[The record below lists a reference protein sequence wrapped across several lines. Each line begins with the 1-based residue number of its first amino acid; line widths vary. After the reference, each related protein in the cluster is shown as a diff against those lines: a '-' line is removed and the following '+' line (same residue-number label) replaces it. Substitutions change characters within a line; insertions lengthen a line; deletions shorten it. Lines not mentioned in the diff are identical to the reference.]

1 MIDHGV
7 SSGAHFV
14 ECQLLGD
21 DSQAVDSFKILGI
34 FAT

>member
-7 SSGAHFV
+7 TSGAHFV
-14 ECQLLGD
+14 ECQLLGHD
-21 DSQAVDSFKILGI
+21 GPTLEPFKILGI

>member
-7 SSGAHFV
+7 SVGAHFV

-21 DSQAVDSFKILGI
+21 DPQAVESFKILGI
-34 FAT
+34 FST